1 MCQDRLYWSSLTFSC
16 IMAERLTID
25 GNQCGNKVAI
35 YREQQLLK
43 IGKSVYDQIIISA
56 HDW

>member
-1 MCQDRLYWSSLTFSC
+1 
-16 IMAERLTID
+16 MAERLTID